1 MNYLWKWHTSE
12 PEIHKLYMNSYN
24 PKIRDLKMYEKL
36 WKNGFLR
43 WRNNTKSRIIKTA
56 VKQTL

>member
-1 MNYLWKWHTSE
+1 
-12 PEIHKLYMNSYN
+12 MNSYN

-56 VKQTL
+56 VQQTL